1 MTAVKTRWYPGM
13 LKDYTCSL
21 VWGSDTARTFMLLH
35 SLLQGCHGVT
45 EVLTYRK
52 DAAWGL
58 CGVPP
63 PQATEA
69 FRPRYRVN
77 SYTTVEE
84 LQQELKPLLDRD
96 NDTHTNFI
104 LDIGIEL
111 TLQLQKDLAQFLITK
126 REHNTTLI
134 VLCEK
139 LEHLGSVRYRFNLVF
154 HALPMQPGD
163 PQYQRWVN
171 DANKEGVLV
180 TESLEW
186 LYERNPELLMEI
198 AIIGCYILKDILS

>member
-21 VWGSDTARTFMLLH
+21 VWGPDISRTFILLH
-35 SLLQGCHGVT
+35 SLLQGCHGET

-52 DAAWGL
+52 DAAWG
-58 CGVPP
+58 
-63 PQATEA
+63 
-69 FRPRYRVN
+69 RRVK
-77 SYTTVEE
+77 SYSTIEE
-84 LQQELKPLLDRD
+84 LQQELKPLLDGD

-104 LDIGIEL
+104 LDIGSEL
-111 TLQLQKDLAQFLITK
+111 SLQLQKELAQFLTTK

-139 LEHLGSVRYRFNLVF
+139 LEYLGSVRYRFDLVF
-154 HALPMQPGD
+154 HALPMQPGNT
-163 PQYQRWVN
+163 QYQRWIN

-198 AIIGCYILKDILS
+198 AIIGCYILKGHSVL